1 MKDRYWLTQ
10 HRSVFYALD
19 SETRKK
25 QSLRTRNKSEARRLL
40 AAKNESARQ
49 PQLNLALAKAY
60 LSAHDPRIR
69 KDRRQHFL
77 EVRIEPI
84 QLRGHM

>member
-10 HRSVFYALD
+10 HRGVFYAMD

-25 QSLRTRNKSEARRLL
+25 QSLRTRSKSEARRLL

-49 PQLNLALAKAY
+49 PQLNLAMAKTY
-60 LSAHDPRIR
+60 LSAHDPRMAER
-69 KDRRQHFL
+69 DW
-77 EVRIEPI
+77 EV
-84 QLRGHM
+84 QGF